1 MQIGP
6 QQMNIAHVVICWGP
20 ICIESNSERDA
31 NLSRFQG
38 SNSISSDMYF
48 NRDTVAGSGAMRQS
62 QSYGAGFQAPDMDD
76 VKESVRQGV
85 TKVAGRLS
93 GMASGVMSSIQDKY
107 GY

>member
-1 MQIGP
+1 MPTCHG
-6 QQMNIAHVVICWGP
+6 
-20 ICIESNSERDA
+20 NSVTNTEDDVTRRYD
-31 NLSRFQG
+31 NVTLCRFQG

-48 NRDTVAGSGAMRQS
+48 NRETGAGGGMRQS
-62 QSYGAGFQAPDMDD
+62 QSYGSNFQAPDMDD